1 MASKEMTP
9 EQLSKI
15 IASRLHDEY
24 NKSEHVPVH
33 VLYRD
38 GGSLKTGDIVYQKL
52 ARYSSGARG
61 KQFTTGSYSGPTV
74 SSSGIIF
81 DHYAIYHK
89 SIGNDEHELIE
100 KRENK
105 DDRGTYIWKFIVS
118 TDQLKQDYKIVID
131 CRYTATCEMALK
143 IYNEKLDV
151 GYSFSHSNCEHFVMF
166 CLTRHGHYSR
176 SPQARVATG
185 VRDTFALI
193 TVPIGG
199 IAKTVT
205 HPFYKMVGDMDLDSR
220 LLKTA
225 LPFGL
230 DSDEIVNGIKDGSKI
245 FIGHSVRAIP
255 EPWFPHD

>member
-9 EQLSKI
+9 EQECKNK
-15 IASRLHDEY
+15 ASRLQDEY
-24 NKSEHVPVH
+24 SNSKHVPVDEH
-33 VLYRD
+33 YRD
-38 GGSLKTGDIVYQKL
+38 GGSLKAGDIL
-52 ARYSSGARG
+52 SGD
-61 KQFTTGSYSGPTV
+61 
-74 SSSGIIF
+74 IF
-81 DHYAIYHK
+81 AIYHK
-89 SIGNDEHELIE
+89 SNGNDEHELIE

-105 DDRGTYIWKFIVS
+105 DDRGTYIRKFIVS

-143 IYNEKLDV
+143 IYNEKLDA
-151 GYSFSHSNCEHFVMF
+151 GYSISHSNGEHFVTF

-205 HPFYKMVGDMDLDSR
+205 HPFYKMIGDMDLDSR
-220 LLKTA
+220 
-225 LPFGL
+225 
-230 DSDEIVNGIKDGSKI
+230 
-245 FIGHSVRAIP
+245 
-255 EPWFPHD
+255 